1 MNSLP
6 FMVGTLCVLA
16 IAYRYYSAFIA
27 AKVLTLDGSRRTPAH
42 EFYDGADYHP
52 TSRWVLFGHHFAA
65 IAGAGPLIGPVLAA
79 QFGFLPGF
87 LWLLIGVVLAGGVQD
102 MVILFASTRRGGKSL
117 VEIAGQ
123 EIGPVAGITAA
134 IAVLFIIIVALA
146 GLGLAVVNA
155 LRESARG
162 IFAIGSSIPLALF
175 VGWYMVK
182 FRKGRIAEAS
192 LIGVAGL
199 LAAVIFGRQ
208 VPGTAL
214 GSWLS
219 LSANGVTWWMAVYG
233 FVASVLPVWL
243 LLVPRDY
250 LSSYMK
256 VGTIFILIAGILWI
270 NPPIRQP
277 MFSAYVHGGGPI
289 IPGKVFP
296 FVFITIACGAIS
308 GFHAL
313 VGSGTTPKMI
323 NNELDIRPIGYG
335 AMLMEGLVGITA
347 LVACSALHPGDYFA
361 INVPVAKFAALGLRT
376 TNLSQLAAE
385 VGENVAGRTGGAVSL
400 ALGMAQV
407 FRALPGMGRFMSYWY
422 HFAILFEALFILT
435 TIDAGT
441 RVGRFVLQEL
451 LGKVCPPF
459 EKTDSIVGSVVASL
473 LIVGSWVY
481 FILTGSVSTIW
492 PMFGIANQLL
502 AVIALAVGSMV
513 LINMGK
519 VRYAWIT
526 VAPMAFVATTTLAA
540 GWLSVWQNFL
550 PLAAQP
556 GKAMVGYLNAG
567 LTLFMMGCVLVI
579 LASAILRLNNSSPL
593 EGEDG
598 GGGALRDSGTPHP
611 RLPPQGGKE

>member
-1 MNSLP
+1 MSSLP
-6 FMVGTLCVLA
+6 FMLGTLCVLA

-27 AKVLTLDGSRRTPAH
+27 AKVMALDVSRRTPAH
-42 EFYDGADYHP
+42 ELNDGADYHP
-52 TSRWVLFGHHFAA
+52 TSKWVLFGHHFAA

-79 QFGFLPGF
+79 QYGFLPGF
-87 LWLLIGVVLAGGVQD
+87 LWLLIGVVLAGAVQD
-102 MVILFASTRRGGKSL
+102 FVILFASTRRGGKSL
-117 VEIAGQ
+117 VEIAAQ
-123 EIGPVAGITAA
+123 EIGPVAGLTTA

-155 LRESARG
+155 LRESAWG

-175 VGWYMVK
+175 MGWYMVR
-182 FRKGRIAEAS
+182 FRKGHIAEAS
-192 LIGVAGL
+192 LIGVTGL
-199 LAAVIFGRQ
+199 VAAVIFGRH
-208 VPGTAL
+208 VAGTPL
-214 GSWLS
+214 GPWLT
-219 LSANGVTWWMAVYG
+219 LSANGVTWSMAIYG

-256 VGTIFILIAGILWI
+256 VGTIFILILSILWI
-270 NPPIRQP
+270 NPPIHQP
-277 MFSAYVHGGGPI
+277 MLSAYIHGGGPI

-323 NNELDIRPIGYG
+323 SNELDIRPIGYG

-361 INVPVAKFAALGLRT
+361 INVPVAKFATLGMQT
-376 TNLSQLAAE
+376 TNLTHLAAE
-385 VGENVAGRTGGAVSL
+385 VGENVVGRTGGAVSL

-407 FRALPGMGRFMSYWY
+407 FTALPGMGRFMSYWY

-451 LGKVCPPF
+451 LGKVYPPF
-459 EKTDSIVGSVVASL
+459 EKTNSVLSSVVASL
-473 LIVGSWVY
+473 IIVGAWVY
-481 FILTGSVSTIW
+481 FILTGSISTIW

-502 AVIALAVGSMV
+502 AVIALTVGSMV
-513 LINMGK
+513 IINMGK
-519 VRYAWIT
+519 ARYAWIT
-526 VAPMAFVATTTLAA
+526 LVPMAFVATTTLSA
-540 GWLSVWQNFL
+540 GWLSIWQNFI

-556 GKAMVGYLNAG
+556 GKAVVGYVNAG
-567 LTLFMMGCVLVI
+567 LTVVMMGCVLII
-579 LASAILRLNNSSPL
+579 LSSALWRLF
-593 EGEDG
+593 G
-598 GGGALRDSGTPHP
+598 GRHP
-611 RLPPQGGKE
+611 RVPLSGIHGSPARIRGG